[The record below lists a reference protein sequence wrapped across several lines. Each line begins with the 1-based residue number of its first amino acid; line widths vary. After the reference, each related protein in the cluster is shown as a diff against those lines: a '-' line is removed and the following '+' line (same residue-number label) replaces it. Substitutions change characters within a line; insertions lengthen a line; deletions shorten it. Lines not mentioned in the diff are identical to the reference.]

1 MVFIMIGLGFLCDFN
16 KIETKNNICTNVL
29 CYGNRLVFPIYISDQ
44 NFENSIDL
52 LLVIDENKSHYVYI
66 KVLTNLC
73 LTKQNIK
80 TKNSFARVACS
91 VLVVKMS

>member
-1 MVFIMIGLGFLCDFN
+1 MIELNFLCEKNILARLIKRTIFVFCYEN
-16 KIETKNNICTNVL
+16 K
-29 CYGNRLVFPIYISDQ
+29 LVFPVYTSDQ
-44 NFENSIDL
+44 KFENSIDL

-91 VLVVKMS
+91 VLVVKMF